1 MTVGST
7 PTRITSSN
15 RCNSSFFPSQFAS
28 FCEMGKIS
36 DIIFENRQTEQ
47 KDNKNSK
54 SKNIANYDK
63 PALNQSKKSI
73 YHDKNK
79 NQIQNSMDDDTITFI
94 S

>member
-1 MTVGST
+1 MTVRST

-15 RCNSSFFPSQFAS
+15 QCNSSFFPSQFAS

-36 DIIFENRQTEQ
+36 DLIFENRQTEQ
-47 KDNKNSK
+47 KDKNSK